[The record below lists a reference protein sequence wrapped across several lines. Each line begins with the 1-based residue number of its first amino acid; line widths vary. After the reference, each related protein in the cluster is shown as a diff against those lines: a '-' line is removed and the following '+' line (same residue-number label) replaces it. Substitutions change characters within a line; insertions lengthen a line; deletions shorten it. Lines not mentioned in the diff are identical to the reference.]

1 MAVVDCA
8 AAWAAFTAS
17 VPTDNR
23 LATLVTDSPASIIC
37 WMPRA
42 RWVSVRSRF
51 WSLVTIWCT
60 MRSMVSWLVS
70 AAVDGST

>member
-17 VPTDNR
+17 LPTDNR

-37 WMPRA
+37 
-42 RWVSVRSRF
+42 
-51 WSLVTIWCT
+51 
-60 MRSMVSWLVS
+60 
-70 AAVDGST
+70 